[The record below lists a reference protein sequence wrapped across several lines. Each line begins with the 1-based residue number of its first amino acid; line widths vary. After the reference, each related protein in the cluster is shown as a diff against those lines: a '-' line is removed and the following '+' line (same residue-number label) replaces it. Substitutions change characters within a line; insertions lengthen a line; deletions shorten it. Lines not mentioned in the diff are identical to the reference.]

1 MGKIPS
7 IMALQ
12 DASGP
17 IKYKTYLGK
26 KLFSNFW
33 GTNFL
38 VPKNGRRREKQPVL
52 APGIGVIVQHW
63 NGYR

>member
-12 DASGP
+12 DAFEP
-17 IKYKTYLGK
+17 LKNKTYLGK
-26 KLFSNFW
+26 ELFSNFW

-38 VPKNGRRREKQPVL
+38 VPKSGRRREKQPVL
-52 APGIGVIVQHW
+52 GPGIVVIVQHW
-63 NGYR
+63 NDY